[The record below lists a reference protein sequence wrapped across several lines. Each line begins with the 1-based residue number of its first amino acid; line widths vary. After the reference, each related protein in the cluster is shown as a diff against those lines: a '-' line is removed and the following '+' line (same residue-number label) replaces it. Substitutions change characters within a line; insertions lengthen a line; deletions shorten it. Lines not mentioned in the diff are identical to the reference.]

1 MLPSWLRAV
10 VLGVVQGL
18 TEFLPVSSSGHLVVI
33 PYLFSWET
41 PGLSFDVALHAGTL
55 LAVVGYFAADLWYL
69 ATRSVGI
76 GITDATEAARAR
88 RTVALLAVGSVP
100 AAAAG
105 FTLESMFA
113 DAFERPV
120 WVSAFFLVTAGLLIA
135 AERIRTRRAA
145 VRDAID
151 EGDVPAHLDPGR
163 DETTIG
169 WIDTLTIGSFQA
181 LALFPGI
188 SRSGS
193 TIAAGMF
200 RGLSREASARFSF
213 LLMIPAVAGATVLK
227 VPELFDGGARQVF
240 TTTEVLAGM
249 AAAAVSGFW
258 AIRYLLRLVQTDD
271 LKGFARYLVFF
282 SILIVIGRY
291 SWIGPIS
298 QG

>member
-1 MLPSWLRAV
+1 MLPQWLRAV
-10 VLGVVQGL
+10 VLGVVQGV
-18 TEFLPVSSSGHLVVI
+18 TEFLPVSSSGHLVVV

-55 LAVVGYFAADLWYL
+55 VAVVGYFAADIWYL
-69 ATRSVGI
+69 TTRSVGV
-76 GITDATEAARAR
+76 GVTEAGEAARAR
-88 RTVALLAVGSVP
+88 RTIGLLAVGSVP
-100 AAAAG
+100 AAVAG
-105 FTLESMFA
+105 FTLEGVFA

-120 WVSAFFLVTAGLLIA
+120 WVAGFFLITAWFLIA
-135 AERIRTRRAA
+135 AERIRERRARA
-145 VRDAID
+145 ADDAMR
-151 EGDVPAHLDPGR
+151 DVPAHVDLGR

-169 WIDTLTIGSFQA
+169 WVDTLTIGAFQA

-188 SRSGS
+188 SRAGS
-193 TIAAGMF
+193 TIAGGMF
-200 RGLSREASARFSF
+200 RGISREAAARFSF

-227 VPELFDGGARQVF
+227 VPELFDGSVQQVF

-249 AAAAVSGFW
+249 VAAAVSGFW

-282 SILIVIGRY
+282 SILILIGRF